1 MGKLKKE
8 ICNLK
13 HDMKSVHIPPT
24 QPTLSQLP
32 MLKFYLSKFYTCL
45 YLILGR
51 ILHGV
56 LTILL

>member
-32 MLKFYLSKFYTCL
+32 MFEILSL
-45 YLILGR
+45 
-51 ILHGV
+51 
-56 LTILL
+56 